1 MGLTKDLKL
10 RKTVWARHPDLMEGS
25 DFSMF

>member
-1 MGLTKDLKL
+1 MGLPKDLKL
-10 RKTVWARHPDLMEGS
+10 RKTVWARLLDLMEGS